1 MKHSADMSLDELV
14 ALKSDL
20 EVLTAEA
27 EAALQKCI
35 AHYDDV
41 CNRIA
46 MKVGFPQRGG
56 NAEWDAPWMEEKV
69 ASGKV
74 RNISANPNANPGP
87 PQVPNPNKP

>member
-1 MKHSADMSLDELV
+1 
-14 ALKSDL
+14 
-20 EVLTAEA
+20 
-27 EAALQKCI
+27 
-35 AHYDDV
+35 V